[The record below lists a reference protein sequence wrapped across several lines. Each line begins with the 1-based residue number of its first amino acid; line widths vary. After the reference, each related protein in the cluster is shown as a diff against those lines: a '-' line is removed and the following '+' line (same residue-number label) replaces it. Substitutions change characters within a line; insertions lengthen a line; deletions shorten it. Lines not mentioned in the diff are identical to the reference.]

1 MTKTTF
7 IAMVADLRPDGSFIR
22 SLCRRPLSALPDE
35 SLLVRVHYS
44 SLNYKDA
51 LSATGGAGV
60 TRNYPH
66 TPGID
71 AAGEVV
77 ESQSGNFR
85 PGDRVIVTS
94 YDLGT
99 NSPGGYAQYI
109 RVPAE
114 WALHLPE
121 GLSLRE
127 SMALGTAGFTAAL
140 SVLKLQRWG
149 VTPQHGDVL
158 VTGASGGVGSLAV
171 TLLSA
176 LGYRVVAATGKS
188 EATGYLRN
196 LGAAEV
202 IGRAEVVEKK
212 DRSLLGER
220 WAGAVDTVGGEMLA
234 SAVKATS
241 YGGAVTCC
249 GLAASSNL
257 PLNVYPFILR
267 GVGLIG
273 INSEKTP
280 MPLRKEVWER
290 LAGPWKPA
298 KLESITEECPLQG
311 LEERFQRML
320 EGRHRGRTVVR
331 LPLD

>member
-1 MTKTTF
+1 MPNKTF
-7 IAMVADLRPDGSFIR
+7 IAMVVDLRPDGSFIR
-22 SLCRRPLSALPDE
+22 SLCRRPLSALPAG

-44 SLNYKDA
+44 SLNFKDA
-51 LSATGGAGV
+51 LSATGGPGV

-77 ESQSGNFR
+77 ESRDSNFR
-85 PGDRVIVTS
+85 PGDKVIVTS

-114 WALHLPE
+114 WALHLPK
-121 GLSLRE
+121 GLTLRE

-140 SVLKLQRWG
+140 SVLKLQKWG
-149 VTPQHGDVL
+149 VVPPNGDVL

-171 TLLSA
+171 ALLGG

-188 EATGYLRN
+188 EAADYLRN

-202 IGRAEVVEKK
+202 IRRAEVAAEP
-212 DRSLLGER
+212 DRPLLSER
-220 WAGAVDTVGGEMLA
+220 WAATVDTVGGDMLA
-234 SAVKATS
+234 AAVKATC
-241 YGGAVTCC
+241 YGGVVTCC
-249 GLAASSNL
+249 GLAASSGL
-257 PLNVYPFILR
+257 PLNVFPFILR

-290 LAGPWKPA
+290 LAGPWKPE
-298 KLESITEECPLQG
+298 KLASITEECLLQG
-311 LEERFQRML
+311 LEERFQRIL
-320 EGRHRGRTVVR
+320 QGRHRGRTVVT